1 MNKFGCPATPLQN
14 QTQKYPILRGIFGF
28 GFIWQGWQDSN
39 LRHTVL
45 ETVAL
50 PTELHPY
57 GV

>member
-1 MNKFGCPATPLQN
+1 MNN
-14 QTQKYPILRGIFGF
+14 QTIKNDPSDRSEEAISELELQLRT
-28 GFIWQGWQDSN
+28 IWQGWQDSN